1 MSDSLERASEMDAP
15 LQQLKQK
22 IDAEPAPRSGGS
34 AIGGLSLLLVLLLV
48 CALGA
53 AGYWLWPKFQQLQ
66 HDTATAQQNLQRLTD
81 QQQQQQDAAA
91 QLQQQLQTEQQQRL
105 TQLEQRLQQQQQ
117 QVLAQNQA
125 QMQALR
131 QLVQERDS
139 APPRHWL
146 LAEVEYLL
154 QLAAQKVWLEQD
166 YTTAIALLG
175 SADEKLAKLDDP
187 SLLPV
192 RQAIAA
198 DSKQLKQINVP
209 DMSQLYIQ
217 LQQMR
222 NISASLPLKQQQP
235 TAQHIAA
242 PGNELSQWRETLS
255 YYWQQSWS
263 QLIRVRSA
271 VPEDYFSLS
280 AEQQLMLRTSLQQQL
295 LLAQLAAMQH
305 QNQVFAAALQ
315 QASDQLQ
322 RYFDAENA
330 TVQQLGSEL
339 ATLAAVD
346 VAIVQAAPL
355 TSLAQLQQYQQ
366 QLTETGL

>member
-1 MSDSLERASEMDAP
+1 MSDTLERATEERATEMDAP
-15 LQQLKQK
+15 LQQLKQQ
-22 IDAEPAPRSGGS
+22 IETEPTVRSKGS
-34 AIGGLSLLLVLLLV
+34 FTGGLSLLLVL
-48 CALGA
+48 ALGGGLA
-53 AGYWLWPKFQQLQ
+53 AGGYYWAWPQWQNLQQQTHTL
-66 HDTATAQQNLQRLTD
+66 QQNQQRLTD
-81 QQQQQQDAAA
+81 QSQQQQDSSTH
-91 QLQQQLQTEQQQRL
+91 LQQQLQTEQQQRL
-105 TQLEQRLQQQQQ
+105 AQLEQNLVQQQQQ
-117 QVLAQNQA
+117 LAAQNQA
-125 QMQALR
+125 QIQALR

-154 QLAAQKVWLEQD
+154 QLASQKVWLEQD
-166 YTTAIALLG
+166 YATAIALLG

-222 NISASLPLKQQQP
+222 KLSSTLPLKQQQQAEQ
-235 TAQHIAA
+235 TVAA
-242 PGNELSQWRETLS
+242 PGHQLSQWRETLS

-271 VPEDYFSLS
+271 VPEDYLSLN

-305 QNQVFAAALQ
+305 QSQLFAAALQ

-322 RYFDAENA
+322 RYFDADNA
-330 TVQQLGSEL
+330 EVQQLGSEL
-339 ATLAAVD
+339 A
-346 VAIVQAAPL
+346 
-355 TSLAQLQQYQQ
+355 
-366 QLTETGL
+366 

>member
-34 AIGGLSLLLVLLLV
+34 AIGGLSLLLVLLLA

-53 AGYWLWPKFQQLQ
+53 GGYWLWPKFQQLQ
-66 HDTATAQQNLQRLTD
+66 HDTAVTQQNLQRLTE
-81 QQQQQQDAAA
+81 QQQQQLDAAS
-91 QLQQQLQTEQQQRL
+91 QLQQQIQTEQQQRL

-117 QVLAQNQA
+117 QVLTQNQA

-154 QLAAQKVWLEQD
+154 QLASQKVWLQQD
-166 YTTAIALLG
+166 YATAIALLG

-222 NISASLPLKQQQP
+222 KLSNTLPLKQQLQAEQ
-235 TAQHIAA
+235 TVAA
-242 PGNELSQWRETLS
+242 PGHQLSQWRETLS

-305 QNQVFAAALQ
+305 HSQVFAAALQ

-322 RYFDAENA
+322 RYFDADNA
-330 TVQQLGSEL
+330 EVQQLGSEL
-339 ATLAAVD
+339 ASLAAVD
-346 VAIVQAAPL
+346 VALMQAAPL

-366 QLTETGL
+366 QLTESSL